1 MALDTEVTEESYQ
14 SLSSSSLN
22 IFCLFRCPDA
32 FSSSLLFFSKP
43 AIVRSSLDGSTSKTA
58 VACLASV
65 QRRQHELKNQQ
76 GTIMQMLE
84 WLLITTCVNIPING
98 GPQLVATPVC
108 FTKFSDQTF
117 HVFLIVVL

>member
-1 MALDTEVTEESYQ
+1 MNS
-14 SLSSSSLN
+14 
-22 IFCLFRCPDA
+22 
-32 FSSSLLFFSKP
+32 
-43 AIVRSSLDGSTSKTA
+43 
-58 VACLASV
+58 
-65 QRRQHELKNQQ
+65 KNQQ